1 MNRTQRLQPLKA
13 GDQFVHKCEF
23 YRHEPSPP
31 GRLRASAATSTVFPA
46 VFRRIILQRDWREET
61 MINAANSIRRPVMRY
76 LRAAVLATTAFG
88 CGSEVA
94 DAGPCTKDI
103 VQLQSQIARAE
114 AKSPTVGPSAPQ
126 SVGAQ
131 LHHQPTPSSV
141 GAAENKASA
150 DAKAALDRA
159 RQADAAGDAA
169 ACQRALT
176 DARVLFGL
184 E

>member
-1 MNRTQRLQPLKA
+1 L
-13 GDQFVHKCEF
+13 
-23 YRHEPSPP
+23 
-31 GRLRASAATSTVFPA
+31 
-46 VFRRIILQRDWREET
+46 
-61 MINAANSIRRPVMRY
+61 
-76 LRAAVLATTAFG
+76 AAVTFG

-94 DAGPCTKDI
+94 DAGPCAKDI
-103 VQLQSQIARAE
+103 VQLQAQIAGAE

-150 DAKAALDRA
+150 DARAALDRA

-169 ACQRALT
+169 ACRRALT
-176 DARVLFGL
+176 QARELFGL
-184 E
+184 Q